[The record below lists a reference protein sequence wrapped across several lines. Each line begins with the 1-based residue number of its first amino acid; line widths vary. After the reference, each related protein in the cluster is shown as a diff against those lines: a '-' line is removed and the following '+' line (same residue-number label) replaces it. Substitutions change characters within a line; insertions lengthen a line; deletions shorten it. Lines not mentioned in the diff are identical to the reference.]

1 MLKKKKKKE
10 KSRKLELYLNK
21 TVDKIKNVLLN
32 INIENTK
39 KLLITFHG
47 VIKLLSRKD
56 SLFDKN
62 GNN

>member
-1 MLKKKKKKE
+1 M
-10 KSRKLELYLNK
+10 YLNK